1 MKIILLQSVRGLGN
15 PGDIINVK
23 SGYARNYLIPH
34 DMAIYATKGNV
45 SKIEYQIEK
54 AKEVEEAKVEKLR
67 EVATKLDKVTLK
79 FELQA
84 GEEDKLFGSV
94 TNQMITEALLEQGY
108 NIEKKDIAIPESIKT
123 IGNHYINIY
132 LHKDVSCK
140 VKIKVKA
147 SSDK

>member
-1 MKIILLQSVRGLGN
+1 
-15 PGDIINVK
+15 
-23 SGYARNYLIPH
+23 
-34 DMAIYATKGNV
+34 MAIYATKGNV

-54 AKEVEEAKVEKLR
+54 AKEAEEAKVEKLK

-132 LHKDVSCK
+132 LHKDVSCQ

-147 SSDK
+147 LSDK

>member
-1 MKIILLQSVRGLGN
+1 MKIILLQSVGGLGN

-34 DMAIYATKGNV
+34 DMAVYATKGNI

-54 AKEVEEAKVEKLR
+54 AKAAEETQVEKLQ
-67 EVATKLDKVTLK
+67 VIAKKLDKVTLK

-94 TNQMITEALLEQGY
+94 TNQMIMEALLEQGY
-108 NIEKKDIAIPESIKT
+108 NIEKKDIAIPEPIKT
-123 IGNHYINIY
+123 IGSHYVNIY

-147 SSDK
+147 LDK